1 MSKDKQIFI
10 ERTDNFTV
18 KTESCDNLKHIINK
32 AEKLIASLEPF
43 RNNRLDDPDKTLLL
57 ESLEFL
63 LSFISFHGPNCPV
76 VQKGPGY
83 EVYHGTAIELLESA
97 VNNKISIGWI

>member
-1 MSKDKQIFI
+1 MPYITKY
-10 ERTDNFTV
+10 
-18 KTESCDNLKHIINK
+18 LKG

-43 RNNRLDDPDKTLLL
+43 RNDRFEEPDKTLLL

-76 VQKGPGY
+76 LQKGPGY
-83 EVYHGTAIELLESA
+83 EVYHGTAIELAGTGRANPGSMIAALAAAEQIA
-97 VNNKISIGWI
+97 QRALAAL